1 MVRRDASVSALPVDR
16 DGMPWAETDSDK
28 IYAVAASGYSGVR
41 RPRHSELALFCG
53 KGNADLCDDADR
65 YERCADKKG
74 LSGRGGCLEQR
85 VSLSDSG
92 VSDRLGQRHSAGT

>member
-1 MVRRDASVSALPVDR
+1 
-16 DGMPWAETDSDK
+16 MPWAETDSDK

-41 RPRHSELALFCG
+41 RARRSELALLCG
-53 KGNADLCDDADR
+53 KGNADLCNDVDR

-85 VSLSDSG
+85 VPLSDSG

>member
-1 MVRRDASVSALPVDR
+1 MS
-16 DGMPWAETDSDK
+16 WAETDPDK
-28 IYAVAASGYSGVR
+28 IYAVAASGRSGVR
-41 RPRHSELALFCG
+41 RARRSELALLCR
-53 KGNADLCDDADR
+53 KGNADLRNDVDR

-85 VSLSDSG
+85 VPLSDSG